1 MIKLN
6 EEFQT
11 KPATIVKNLK
21 RHMENWPEEDNK
33 VLESVVASIIAG
45 TTIFDLEK
53 ETIDYTNKYKKE
65 TIKSSLQNY
74 ILTKLKNGINDISL
88 FFIFN
93 LEEFDSFGYF
103 DFVETFDETDI
114 EQVNKEMKSYFE
126 ELFEFDQNS
135 YSLTTTVEAINDP
148 MDYGEL
154 IKVTT
159 TITI

>member
-21 RHMENWPEEDNK
+21 RHMENWPEEDSK
-33 VLESVVASIIAG
+33 ILESVVASIVAG
-45 TTIFDLEK
+45 TTIFDVEK

-65 TIKSSLQNY
+65 TIKESLQNY
-74 ILTKLKNGINDISL
+74 ILTKLKNGINGIPL
-88 FFIFN
+88 VFIFD
-93 LEEFDSFGYF
+93 LEEFNSFGYF
-103 DFVETFDETDI
+103 DFVETFDEADI
-114 EQVNKEMKSYFE
+114 ELVNKEMKSYFE

-154 IKVTT
+154 IKVTA

>member
-11 KPATIVKNLK
+11 KPATIAKNLK
-21 RHMENWPEEDNK
+21 RHMENWPEEDDK

-53 ETIDYTNKYKKE
+53 ETIEYTNKYKKE

-135 YSLTTTVEAINDP
+135 YSLITTVEAINDP

>member
-21 RHMENWPEEDNK
+21 RHMENWPEEDDK

-93 LEEFDSFGYF
+93 LEEFYSFGYF

>member
-21 RHMENWPEEDNK
+21 RHMENWPEEDDK

-65 TIKSSLQNY
+65 TIKESLQNY
-74 ILTKLKNGINDISL
+74 ILTKLKNGVNDISL
-88 FFIFN
+88 FFIFD
-93 LEEFDSFGYF
+93 LEEFNSFGYF
-103 DFVETFDETDI
+103 DFVETFDEADI
-114 EQVNKEMKSYFE
+114 ELVNKEMKSYFE
-126 ELFEFDQNS
+126 ELLGFDQKS
-135 YSLTTTVEAINDP
+135 YTLTTKVEAINDP

>member
-11 KPATIVKNLK
+11 KSATIVKNLK
-21 RHMENWPEEDNK
+21 RHMENWPEEDDN

-65 TIKSSLQNY
+65 TIKESLKNY

-126 ELFEFDQNS
+126 ELLEFDQNS

-148 MDYGEL
+148 MGYGEL